1 MLAIDPRTA
10 LTTLADEAG
19 DSLAALSRLLRR
31 NPAYLQQYVKRG
43 SPRILPEAE
52 RRLLADYFG
61 VDESVLGAPP
71 AQAPSVVAVPWLEVG
86 ASAGPGALAGTERR
100 RRDVLLERSLLR
112 EAGVAAAAASII
124 DARGDS
130 MAPGILDG
138 DRLLVDCANRRVTS
152 AGRIFVVRFG
162 EDLLVKRLTVEEGIL
177 VASSDNPVYPP
188 RRVAA
193 RDADV
198 RGQVKLLIRRPR

>member
-138 DRLLVDCANRRVTS
+138 
-152 AGRIFVVRFG
+152 

>member
-1 MLAIDPRTA
+1 MLGEDPRQALTA
-10 LTTLADEAG
+10 LAEAAG

-52 RRLLADYFG
+52 RRLLADHFG
-61 VDESVLGAPP
+61 VDESLLGAPP
-71 AQAPSVVAVPWLEVG
+71 SQAPSVVAVPWLAVR
-86 ASAGPGALAGTERR
+86 ASAGPGALASTERH

-112 EAGVAAAAASII
+112 EAGVAAPDASII

-138 DRLLVDCANRRVTS
+138 DRLLVDLASRRFNP

-162 EDLLVKRLTVEEGIL
+162 DELLVKRLTLVDGIM
-177 VASSDNPVYPP
+177 VASSDNPAYPP

-198 RGQVKLLIRRPR
+198 RGQVKLLIRRPQ

>member
-1 MLAIDPRTA
+1 MLGSDPRLALTA
-10 LTTLADEAG
+10 LADAAG

-52 RRLLADYFG
+52 RRLLADHFG
-61 VDESVLGAPP
+61 VDESLLGAPL
-71 AQAPSVVAVPWLEVG
+71 AQAPSVVAVPWLAVG

-100 RRDVLLERSLLR
+100 RRDVLLECSLLR
-112 EAGVAAAAASII
+112 EAGVAAPDASII

-138 DRLLVDCANRRVTS
+138 DRLLVDLASRRVNPG
-152 AGRIFVVRFG
+152 GRIFVVRFG
-162 EDLLVKRLTVEEGIL
+162 DELLVKRLTLDEGIMI
-177 VASSDNPVYPP
+177 ASSDNPAYPP

-193 RDADV
+193 RDADI